1 MGGQQYHNLFLDP
14 KDTAEFSRAFDTA
27 LCLDTSHTM
36 LACNFLNIPLSEA
49 VEQLAPL
56 SIHLHLVDGTGVDGE
71 GVQVGEG
78 DVDWA
83 SLGKQLRELAPKASF
98 IPEIWQGHI
107 NNGEGFFTA
116 LDRLEKWL

>member
-1 MGGQQYHNLFLDP
+1 GWFMAVQ
-14 KDTAEFSRAFDTA
+14 
-27 LCLDTSHTM
+27 DTSTPFWWFM
-36 LACNFLNIPLSEA
+36 VLSF
-49 VEQLAPL
+49 
-56 SIHLHLVDGTGVDGE
+56 IGGIGVDGE

-83 SLGKQLRELAPKASF
+83 ALGKQLRELAPKASF

>member
-1 MGGQQYHNLFLDP
+1 MCIRD
-14 KDTAEFSRAFDTA
+14 S
-27 LCLDTSHTM
+27 
-36 LACNFLNIPLSEA
+36 
-49 VEQLAPL
+49 
-56 SIHLHLVDGTGVDGE
+56 
-71 GVQVGEG
+71 GEG

-83 SLGKQLRELAPKASF
+83 ALGKQLRELAPKASF